1 MYQPKP
7 VSPKTEQIFVD
18 SQRTPGTY
26 IFSVR
31 SDGVVL

>member
-7 VSPKTEQIFVD
+7 VSPKPEQVIVD
-18 SQRTPGTY
+18 SQHTPGTY
-26 IFSVR
+26 IFGVR